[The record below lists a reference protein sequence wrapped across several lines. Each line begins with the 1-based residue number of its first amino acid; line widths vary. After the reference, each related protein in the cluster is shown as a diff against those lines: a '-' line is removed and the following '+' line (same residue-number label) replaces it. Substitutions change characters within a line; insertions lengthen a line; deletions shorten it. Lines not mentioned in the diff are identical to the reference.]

1 MPRFELRRQLVAV
14 LIVRKGTQVRTF
26 FRPKDK
32 NTHGSVFTDAVD
44 WLGLAVGV
52 NWLLACVRNKPLTL
66 RLLAHELARATDRVG
81 LFPVFAL
88 RRLFI
93 GAPSFHFTK
102 DALTLHFLLQNTKG
116 LLNIVVAHKN
126 LQLAFLVWEVTR
138 RRYVLCSYPAL
149 ICHTGSHFCRNV
161 RSV

>member
-1 MPRFELRRQLVAV
+1 MPRLELRRQLIAV

-32 NTHGSVFTDAVD
+32 DTHGSVFTDAVD

-52 NWLLACVRNKPLTL
+52 NWLLARVGNEPLTL
-66 RLLAHELARATDRVG
+66 RLLARELAHAANRLG

-93 GAPSFHFTK
+93 GAPSFHFTE
-102 DALTLHFLLQNTKG
+102 DALTLHFL
-116 LLNIVVAHKN
+116 
-126 LQLAFLVWEVTR
+126 F
-138 RRYVLCSYPAL
+138 
-149 ICHTGSHFCRNV
+149 
-161 RSV
+161 